1 MCGFQILLGVDASLG
16 RLDYSLMP
24 DQALMEMLV
33 EGLNDKTK
41 EKYQDKH
48 GMYLDVCEWS
58 GINCDAHQRVIRIYM
73 EYTESIYMDVSSE
86 NARSSLE
93 LCHVP
98 PKVKVLKIISK
109 PRGKLT
115 GSADLTQLPSGMKAL
130 CLTFNQLTGQIDL
143 TQLPCGMETLGL
155 DNNQL
160 TGVVD
165 LTQLPCGMETLG
177 LNNNQLTG
185 VVDLTQLPGAMKT
198 LWLSF
203 NELAGAI
210 DLTKLP
216 GGMKTLRLGF
226 NELSGAVDLTQ
237 LPDEMEFLYLHNNQ
251 LTGAIDLTQLPGGM
265 KTLSLDNN
273 QLTGS
278 LVIKRLPST
287 MHTLVARL
295 NKFNAVAV
303 VDVER
308 YVTIALRG
316 SGVTSVVDSHGK
328 KLDDQRRFM
337 EL

>member
-41 EKYQDKH
+41 EKYLDKH

-58 GINCDAHQRVIRIYM
+58 GISCDARQRVIRIF
-73 EYTESIYMDVSSE
+73 IDIDARGE
-86 NARSSLE
+86 NVRSLLQ

-98 PKVKVLKIISK
+98 PKVKVLKISSM
-109 PRGKLT
+109 PGGKLT
-115 GSADLTQLPSGMKAL
+115 GS
-130 CLTFNQLTGQIDL
+130 FDL
-143 TQLPCGMETLGL
+143 TQLPCGMEHLYIHYNQLTGAIDLTQLPGGMKSL
-155 DNNQL
+155 CLPNNQL
-160 TGVVD
+160 TGVID
-165 LTQLPCGMETLG
+165 LTRLPDKMEALTLR
-177 LNNNQLTG
+177 NNQLTG

-198 LWLSF
+198 LRVNTNQLT
-203 NELAGAI
+203 GVI

-216 GGMKTLRLGF
+216 GAMTILHLNF
-226 NELSGAVDLTQ
+226 NQLTGAIDLTQ
-237 LPDEMEFLYLHNNQ
+237 LPGAMTILWLENNQ
-251 LTGAIDLTQLPGGM
+251 LTGAIDLTQLPGEM
-265 KTLSLDNN
+265 KELYLNDN

-287 MHTLVARL
+287 MHTLIARL

-328 KLDDQRRFM
+328 ELDDQRRFM
-337 EL
+337 KL